1 MGGKAQALGRRPA
14 ELGEDPDNLWAQVGV
29 GESAAQIGGLLG
41 AVTVKPLE
49 RSEGALIRRGD
60 DDPSTVGRGD
70 LGARD
75 ARDDHIAVGDIEPF
89 LGDPDEKAL

>member
-14 ELGEDPDNLWAQVGV
+14 ELGEDPDNLWAQVGI

-49 RSEGALIRRGD
+49 CSEGALIR
-60 DDPSTVGRGD
+60 
-70 LGARD
+70 
-75 ARDDHIAVGDIEPF
+75 
-89 LGDPDEKAL
+89 